1 MKCQEQSLTFCLYCL
16 AAEYEQGSRWKPSE
30 MLTMFLLS
38 RGKPDRAPGQYTVSN
53 GRERSAKENYYSPH
67 YIVETYIKPTFPP
80 WTPQSKFWYYSSPCY
95 IIFCL
100 EHRHL
105 NETAIQQNNS
115 LLLVKVT
122 PPSRNPGAGASVEV
136 KRIQIIGEGGF

>member
-1 MKCQEQSLTFCLYCL
+1 
-16 AAEYEQGSRWKPSE
+16 
-30 MLTMFLLS
+30 
-38 RGKPDRAPGQYTVSN
+38 
-53 GRERSAKENYYSPH
+53 
-67 YIVETYIKPTFPP
+67 
-80 WTPQSKFWYYSSPCY
+80 
-95 IIFCL
+95 L